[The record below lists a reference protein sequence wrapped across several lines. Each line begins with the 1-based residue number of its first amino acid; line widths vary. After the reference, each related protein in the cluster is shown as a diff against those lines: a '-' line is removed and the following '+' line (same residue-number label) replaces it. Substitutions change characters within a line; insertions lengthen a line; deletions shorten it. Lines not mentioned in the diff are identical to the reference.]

1 MVLLADGIRNPYLD
15 DLDDDYLYHLGL
27 SKSMDLEGMFR
38 DVKYVCMGG
47 SSDRTGVFAEKAARE
62 LGIPV
67 PEGGLEPI
75 GKTERTRTYKV
86 GPILFL
92 AHGMGMPST
101 EIFLNETAKLLHYAG
116 CEDVSF
122 IRVGTSGG
130 YGVEGGTV
138 VVTEEALDGQLRPQY
153 DLVKLGQ
160 VHSYP
165 TKANEALVAELMETA
180 KSIGDRIKVVMGKTI
195 GADGFYEHQA
205 RLDGALNPGYTPEEK
220 MAFLNKA
227 YEAGAR
233 NNEMEGPVF
242 LSFCLRAGIPAAIVC
257 AALLNR
263 LNGDQVPKDAPLE
276 KYSDDA
282 QLLVIEWIR
291 RRIAQASARSHN
303 K

>member
-1 MVLLADGIRNPYLD
+1 
-15 DLDDDYLYHLGL
+15 
-27 SKSMDLEGMFR
+27 MFG

-47 SSDRTGVFAEKAARE
+47 SADRAKIFAEKAAKE
-62 LGIPV
+62 LGIEV
-67 PEGGLEPI
+67 PEEGLKPI
-75 GKTERTRTYKV
+75 GKTERTSTYKV
-86 GPILFL
+86 GPMLFL

-130 YGVEGGTV
+130 YGVEAGTV
-138 VVTEEALDGQLRPQY
+138 VVTDEALDGQLRPQY
-153 DLVKLGQ
+153 DLVKLGK

-165 TKANEALVAELMETA
+165 TKANEKLVAELMEVA
-180 KSIGDRIKVVMGKTI
+180 ASFGDKLKVVLGKTI
-195 GADGFYEHQA
+195 GADGFYEHQS
-205 RLDGALNPGYTPEEK
+205 RLDGALNPGYSEEEK
-220 MAFLNKA
+220 MAFLQKA

-263 LNGDQVPKDAPLE
+263 LEGDQIPKDAPLD

-282 QLLVIEWIR
+282 QSLVIEWMR
-291 RRIAQASARSHN
+291 KRIEASISA
-303 K
+303 